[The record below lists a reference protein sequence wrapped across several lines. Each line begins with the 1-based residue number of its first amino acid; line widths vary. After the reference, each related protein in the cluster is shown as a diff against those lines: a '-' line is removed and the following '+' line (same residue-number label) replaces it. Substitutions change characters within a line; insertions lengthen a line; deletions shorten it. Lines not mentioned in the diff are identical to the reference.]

1 MVVGAQGNGMTGKN
15 KRPKHLN
22 LLQIRLPVGGVVSI
36 LHRVSGVL
44 LVVALPPAFLL
55 LQQSL
60 QSPESFAQVVTLLSS
75 LPARVLLLF
84 VTMLLTHHFLA
95 GVRHLL
101 LDLDVGISRS
111 GSRLGAWLVLA
122 GVAGVVAIA
131 AGCLF
136 L

>member
-1 MVVGAQGNGMTGKN
+1 MYEKSH
-15 KRPKHLN
+15 KRPKN
-22 LLQIRLPVGGVVSI
+22 LDLLHIRLPIGGVVSI

-44 LVVALPPAFLL
+44 LVLALPFAFLL

-60 QSPESFAQVVTLLSS
+60 QGPEGFAQVVAKLNTLS
-75 LPARVLLLF
+75 ARVLVFIITILLA
-84 VTMLLTHHFLA
+84 HHFLA

-111 GSRLGAWLVLA
+111 SSRLGAWLVLA
-122 GVAGVVAIA
+122 GVAGAALVA
-131 AGCLF
+131 GGYLF

>member
-1 MVVGAQGNGMTGKN
+1 MAGKNN
-15 KRPKHLN
+15 KRPKN
-22 LLQIRLPVGGVVSI
+22 LDLLHIRLPVGGVVSI

-44 LVVALPPAFLL
+44 LVVALPPAFFL

-60 QSPESFAQVVTLLSS
+60 RSPEGFAQAVALLGS
-75 LPARVLLLF
+75 LPARALLLF
-84 VTMLLTHHFLA
+84 VTLLLAHHFLA

-101 LDLDVGISRS
+101 LDLDIGISRS
-111 GSRLGAWLVLA
+111 GGRLAAWLALA
-122 GVAGVVAIA
+122 GVAGAGLIA